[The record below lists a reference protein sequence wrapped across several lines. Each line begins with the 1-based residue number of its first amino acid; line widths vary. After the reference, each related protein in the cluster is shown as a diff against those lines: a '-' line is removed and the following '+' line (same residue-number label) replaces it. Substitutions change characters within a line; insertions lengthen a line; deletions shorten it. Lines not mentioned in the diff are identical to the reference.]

1 MRKKGLKLLGFVIS
15 SFAILSMGVVGVFAA
30 LSNNHT
36 LPVGLTSVQFVA
48 VGCKGSIEGSV
59 TGITCTDTTKLTKL
73 IYKDIEKDT
82 AHQFDVSSNP
92 NDKIYN
98 LDPWNLGKDDVA
110 ELKISQG
117 VPNDIVFR
125 FDIVNL
131 ISDETQI
138 VSEGNSSETKDVEMQ
153 VIISGLP
160 ALTAP
165 KAQTANLT
173 ATNSNIVLRSVNYE
187 CYSTGGTIPATASS
201 AASPADKPTST
212 QNGINLYDYAF
223 NIPHSQSGALE
234 LTFAVY
240 DILQDISLIEGG
252 NINFKIS
259 MKRVLV

>member
-36 LPVGLTSVQFVA
+36 LPVNLTAVQFVA

-59 TGITCTDTTKLTKL
+59 TGITCTDTTKL
-73 IYKDIEKDT
+73 IYRNTEN
-82 AHQFDVSSNP
+82 AHQFDVNSNP
-92 NDKIYN
+92 NAEVYD
-98 LDPWNLGKDDVA
+98 LPAWNLGKDQVA

-125 FDIVNL
+125 FDIANL
-131 ISDETQI
+131 ISDPTQI
-138 VSEGNSSETKDVEMQ
+138 VSEGGSSETKDVKMQ
-153 VIISGLP
+153 VTISGLP

-165 KAQTANLT
+165 DAQTANLT

-201 AASPADKPTST
+201 AASKADLPTSNE
-212 QNGINLYDYAF
+212 NGISLYDYAF
-223 NIPHSQSGALE
+223 DIPHSQSGALE

>member
-36 LPVGLTSVQFVA
+36 LPVNLTAVQFVA

-59 TGITCTDTTKLTKL
+59 TGVTCTDTTKL

-82 AHQFDVSSNP
+82 AHQFDVNSNP
-92 NDKIYN
+92 NAEVYD
-98 LDPWNLGKDDVA
+98 LPAWNLGKDQVA
-110 ELKISQG
+110 ELTISQG

-138 VSEGNSSETKDVEMQ
+138 VSEGNSSETKDVKMQ
-153 VIISGLP
+153 VTISGLP

-165 KAQTANLT
+165 DAQTANLT

-201 AASPADKPTST
+201 AASKAAQPTSNE
-212 QNGINLYDYAF
+212 NGISLYDYAF
-223 NIPHSQSGALE
+223 DIPHSQSGALE

>member
-15 SFAILSMGVVGVFAA
+15 SFAILSMGIVGVFAA

-36 LPVGLTSVQFVA
+36 LPVELTSVQFVA
-48 VGCKGSIEGSV
+48 IGCKGSIEGSV
-59 TGITCTDTTKLTKL
+59 TGITCKDTTKL
-73 IYKDIEKDT
+73 IYRDIKKDT
-82 AHQFDVSSNP
+82 AHQFDVNSNP
-92 NDKIYN
+92 NDEIYYLQPAWD
-98 LDPWNLGKDDVA
+98 LDEDDVA

-138 VSEGNSSETKDVEMQ
+138 VSEGGSSKTKDVKMQ

-165 KAQTANLT
+165 DAQTANLT
-173 ATNSNIVLRSVNYE
+173 ATNSNIVLRSVKYE
-187 CYSTGGTIPATASS
+187 CYQTGNDSPATASS
-201 AASPADKPTST
+201 AADRTTEPTST
-212 QNGINLYDYAF
+212 PNGISLYDYVF